1 MQFHCNLVRLPNFF
15 ANAARRSH
23 FKEKKGNVQFHC
35 NPARRNLN
43 KKKKRNVQFHCNLV
57 HLPNFFANAARRS
70 HFKEKKGN
78 VQFHCNPA
86 RRNLN
91 KKKTEMCNFTATW
104 CTCQISL
111 LMRPGA
117 AILKKKRKCAI
128 SLQPRAQQFVKK
140 NKKNRNVQFQCNLG
154 TSGLTRPF

>member
-43 KKKKRNVQFHCNLV
+43 KKKNRNVQFHCNLV

-70 HFKEKKGN
+70 HFEEKK
-78 VQFHCNPA
+78 
-86 RRNLN
+86 
-91 KKKTEMCNFTATW
+91 EMCNFTATPRAAI
-104 CTCQISL
+104 CKKKQKKQKCAISVQ
-111 LMRPGA
+111 PGHFRSDE
-117 AILKKKRKCAI
+117 AILKKKRNCAI
-128 SLQPRAQQFVKK
+128 SLQPGALAQFLCQRGLQSRKK
-140 NKKNRNVQFQCNLG
+140 RRVQFHCDLNH
-154 TSGLTRPF
+154 